1 MPGRRRLLEDALR
14 LVWPL
19 VDFGGWVQRPTQQ
32 TSLDISING
41 LYDGKMHQIEIP
53 AVGFAAV
60 AGAAGATTGVLL
72 ATTGA
77 AIGWLSG
84 STSCCAV
91 DGGAD
96 DVYPEEKDMP
106 P

>member
-1 MPGRRRLLEDALR
+1 M
-14 LVWPL
+14 
-19 VDFGGWVQRPTQQ
+19 QQ

-41 LYDGKMHQIEIP
+41 LYDSKMHQIEIP

-77 AIGWLSG
+77 LTCGFSG

-96 DVYPEEKDMP
+96 DVYPDEKEMP